1 MDVVD
6 YLYPLC
12 EVNESALLP
21 TIQAG
26 NEELL
31 ERLLRDIE
39 GEVSEPTNVEIMQY
53 LSTEWAR
60 DEILEIILKDSRFD
74 LSWDSHAIPNRLLSY
89 YSDDKCI
96 ELMLQHPSVDPF
108 LLSDVV
114 LGDLFSRG
122 YNKIVTMVNEYRA
135 KYAR

>member
-12 EVNESALLP
+12 DVNESALLP

-31 ERLLRDIE
+31 ERLVRDIE

-53 LSTEWAR
+53 LSTEWAAR
-60 DEILEIILKDSRFD
+60 SILKIILRDSRFD
-74 LSWDSHAIPNRLLSY
+74 LSWGSHAFPNRLLSY
-89 YSDDKCI
+89 YSDETCI

-108 LLSDVV
+108 ALSDEH
-114 LGDLFSRG
+114 LSDMFSRG
-122 YNKIVTMVNEYRA
+122 FKQTVKMVNEYRA
-135 KYAR
+135 KVLF